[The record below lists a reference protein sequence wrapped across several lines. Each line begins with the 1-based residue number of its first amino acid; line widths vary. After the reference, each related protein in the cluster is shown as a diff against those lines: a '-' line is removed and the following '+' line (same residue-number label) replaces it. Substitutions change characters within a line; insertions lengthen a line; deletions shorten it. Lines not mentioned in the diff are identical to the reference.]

1 LQEIGFIPGL
11 GLRRGREPKINSS
24 HGGFTLLP
32 ELSRLVDVQ
41 EIDKVIREVTQSLE
55 RLPQELEAESAA
67 LETMRAEYDAQAQE
81 LENLKKLR
89 QETEKEVAEM
99 AEGITNSRQRLMEI
113 KSNIEYKAM
122 LKEIAFKEDQRDQKE
137 TKVLELLELIEA
149 QNRSLAEQTQGL
161 QEQGELVARRRQEVE
176 AEMAKL
182 KAELAVLEK
191 QRKELR
197 KGVPAQLLKRYEFIR
212 QRRNGTAI
220 TPVYDEGVCF
230 GCHMNILPQQFI
242 DLQKGVE
249 IIQCPHCQ
257 RILYWQ
263 EEEALEEG
271 VSGSAT

>member
-1 LQEIGFIPGL
+1 
-11 GLRRGREPKINSS
+11 
-24 HGGFTLLP
+24 LLP
-32 ELSRLVDVQ
+32 ELKRLVDLQ
-41 EIDKVIREVTQSLE
+41 ELDKVIMEVTQSLE
-55 RLPQELEAESAA
+55 RLPEEL
-67 LETMRAEYDAQAQE
+67 RAENAVLEGLQAEYEAQTQE
-81 LENLKKLR
+81 LENLKKQKL
-89 QETEKEVAEM
+89 ETEKEVAEM
-99 AEGITNSRQRLMEI
+99 EEGIKSSRQRLMEI

-137 TKVLELLELIEA
+137 TRVLELLELMEG
-149 QNRSLAEQTQGL
+149 QNQSIAEQTQRL
-161 QEQGELVARRRQEVE
+161 QDQRELVSNRTGEVE
-176 AEMAKL
+176 AEVAKL
-182 KAELAVLEK
+182 KGELAVLEK

-220 TPVYDEGVCF
+220 SPVTEGVCF

-263 EEEALEEG
+263 EEEVLEESL
-271 VSGSAT
+271 SGSAN

>member
-1 LQEIGFIPGL
+1 
-11 GLRRGREPKINSS
+11 
-24 HGGFTLLP
+24 LLP
-32 ELSRLVDVQ
+32 ELKRLVDLQ
-41 EIDKVIREVTQSLE
+41 ELDKIIREVTQSLE
-55 RLPQELEAESAA
+55 RLPAELQAEKEA
-67 LETMRAEYDAQAQE
+67 LEEMRAGQDAHAQE
-81 LENLKKLR
+81 LENLKKQR
-89 QETEKEVAEM
+89 SDTEKEVAEM
-99 AEGITNSRQRLMEI
+99 EEGITTSRQRLMEI

-149 QNRSLAEQTQGL
+149 QNRAIAEGVQGIR
-161 QEQGELVARRRQEVE
+161 EQGEVVDSRSKEVE
-176 AEMAKL
+176 TEVAKL
-182 KAELAVLEK
+182 KAEQAVLEK

-197 KGVPAQLLKRYEFIR
+197 KGMPAPLVKRYEFIR

-220 TPVYDEGVCF
+220 TPVYDGVCY

-263 EEEALEEG
+263 GEEEILEENL
-271 VSGSAT
+271 SRAT

>member
-1 LQEIGFIPGL
+1 M
-11 GLRRGREPKINSS
+11 
-24 HGGFTLLP
+24 LP
-32 ELSRLVDVQ
+32 ELKRLVDLQ
-41 EIDKVIREVTQSLE
+41 EQDKIILEVTQSLA
-55 RLPQELEAESAA
+55 RLPEELRAENAA
-67 LETMRAEYDAQAQE
+67 LEEMQAESDAQAQE
-81 LENLKKLR
+81 LENLKKQKL
-89 QETEKEVAEM
+89 ETEKEVAEM
-99 AEGITNSRQRLMEI
+99 EEGIKGSRQRLMEI

-149 QNRSLAEQTQGL
+149 QNQGIAEHTQHL
-161 QEQGELVARRRQEVE
+161 QEQRELVATHSGEVE
-176 AEMAKL
+176 AEVAKL
-182 KAELAVLEK
+182 KAKLAVLEK
-191 QRKELR
+191 KRKELR
-197 KGVPAQLLKRYEFIR
+197 KGVPAPLLKRYEFIR

-220 TPVYDEGVCF
+220 SPVQEGVCF

-271 VSGSAT
+271 LSRSAT

>member
-1 LQEIGFIPGL
+1 M
-11 GLRRGREPKINSS
+11 
-24 HGGFTLLP
+24 LP
-32 ELSRLVDVQ
+32 ELRRLVDVQ

-55 RLPQELEAESAA
+55 RLPQELEAASAD
-67 LETMRAEYDAQAQE
+67 LETMQAEYDAQAQE
-81 LENLKKLR
+81 LETLKKQR
-89 QETEKEVAEM
+89 QETEREVAEM
-99 AEGITNSRQRLMEI
+99 AEGIKNSRQRLMEI

-161 QEQGELVARRRQEVE
+161 QEQGEMVARRRQEVE
-176 AEMAKL
+176 AEVAKL
-182 KAELAVLEK
+182 KGELAVLEK

-197 KGVPAQLLKRYEFIR
+197 KGVPAQLMKRYEFIR

-220 TPVYDEGVCF
+220 SPVEEGVCL

>member
-1 LQEIGFIPGL
+1 
-11 GLRRGREPKINSS
+11 
-24 HGGFTLLP
+24 
-32 ELSRLVDVQ
+32 
-41 EIDKVIREVTQSLE
+41 
-55 RLPQELEAESAA
+55 
-67 LETMRAEYDAQAQE
+67 
-81 LENLKKLR
+81 
-89 QETEKEVAEM
+89 
-99 AEGITNSRQRLMEI
+99 MEI

-137 TKVLELLELIEA
+137 TRVLELLELMEG
-149 QNRSLAEQTQGL
+149 QNQSIAEQTQRL
-161 QEQGELVARRRQEVE
+161 QDQRELVSNRTGEVE
-176 AEMAKL
+176 AEVAKL
-182 KAELAVLEK
+182 KGELAVLEK

-220 TPVYDEGVCF
+220 SPVTEGVCF

-263 EEEALEEG
+263 EEEVLEESL
-271 VSGSAT
+271 SGSAN